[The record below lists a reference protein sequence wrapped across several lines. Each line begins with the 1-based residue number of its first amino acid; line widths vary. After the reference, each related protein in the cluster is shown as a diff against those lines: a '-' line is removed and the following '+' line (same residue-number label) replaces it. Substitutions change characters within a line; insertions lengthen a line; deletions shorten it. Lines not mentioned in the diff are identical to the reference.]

1 MRYIYDIGKSEL
13 VDTTVPVGTQLDLF
27 KEEPTTGSI
36 GASSPGPVLSKNSFS
51 GPGNIKQT
59 PIGFVK
65 TIKPKIKEKPTYP
78 FDTPQGI
85 DHVTK
90 TLKEDYGDNLNS
102 KDQTNLNILNKEM
115 KLSVLKDELGG
126 LKKYNQYDKT
136 SLPYDPEQK
145 RRLKNISSLEKSL
158 GYNSPENNVPYKKDI
173 RTPNQKKADSWEA
186 NKKTVQQLNNL
197 KEWGQ
202 NPLTKQNPKAH
213 YSKGG
218 TAKNKKFDMWN
229 DGIKT
234 DKSPHNIAEVR
245 KIVNEEVKRN
255 GTKFLTPDELKYID
269 KKVEAPSVPSS
280 PFLDTSLELLEAR
293 PTAHETPIE
302 SFDQFYAR
310 REHERK
316 EREFNENIKTGIG
329 PLFKIHKRKFND

>member
-1 MRYIYDIGKSEL
+1 MKYIYNIGEREL
-13 VDTTVPVGTQLDLF
+13 QDTTVPVGTQLNLF
-27 KEEPTTGSI
+27 KEEPKI
-36 GASSPGPVLSKNSFS
+36 EK
-51 GPGNIKQT
+51 T
-59 PIGFVK
+59 PIGYVK
-65 TIKPKIKEKPTYP
+65 TIPKEKPTYP

-102 KDQTNLNILNKEM
+102 KDQTDLNILNKEM
-115 KLSVLKDELGG
+115 KVSVLKSEIGG
-126 LKKYNQYDKT
+126 IKKYNQYDKT
-136 SLPYDPEQK
+136 TYPSDPEQR
-145 RRLKNISSLEKSL
+145 RRLKNISAIEKSL
-158 GYNSPENNVPYKKDI
+158 GYASPEPNVPYKKDTRI
-173 RTPNQKKADSWEA
+173 PVQKKRDNWEA
-186 NKKTVQQLNNL
+186 NKKTIQQLKNL

-202 NPLTKQNPKAH
+202 NPLTKTN

-218 TAKNKKFDMWN
+218 GVKKKFDLWN

-234 DKSPHNIAEVR
+234 DKSPQNIAEVR

-255 GTKFLTPDELKYID
+255 GTKFLTPDEFKYID
-269 KKVEAPSVPSS
+269 KKKDAPSVPSS
-280 PFLDTSLELLEAR
+280 PILDTSLELLEAR